1 MTVNFKLIAGLGNPG
16 KEYATTRHNAGA
28 WWLQKLCDSQQI
40 ELQPNNK
47 FHGLYAKIAIDNCCL
62 YCLMP
67 LTYMNLSGKA
77 IASIANYYDLSPE
90 SILVVHD
97 DLDLP
102 PGMVRLKHGGGHGG
116 HNGLKDIISALQ
128 SKDFY
133 RLRLG
138 IGHPG
143 NKDAVTN
150 YVTQQPSKSD
160 KIAIDAAIVASLN
173 VLPKIIQGELTAAIN
188 CLHSFSA

>member
-1 MTVNFKLIAGLGNPG
+1 
-16 KEYATTRHNAGA
+16 
-28 WWLQKLCDSQQI
+28 
-40 ELQPNNK
+40 
-47 FHGLYAKIAIDNCCL
+47 
-62 YCLMP
+62 
-67 LTYMNLSGKA
+67 MNLSGKA